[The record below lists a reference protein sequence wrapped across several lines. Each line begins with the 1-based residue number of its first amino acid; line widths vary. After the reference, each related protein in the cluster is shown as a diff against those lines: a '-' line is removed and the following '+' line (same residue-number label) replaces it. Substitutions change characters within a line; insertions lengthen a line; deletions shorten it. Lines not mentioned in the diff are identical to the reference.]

1 MAVDREGGIEWLII
15 AVTVVI
21 YFWCARCI
29 VSSGQAR
36 HAIRAVAA
44 CGGVVAA
51 IGLAQHIAAPRLLY
65 GIWRPVSPS
74 AENPFG
80 PFVNRNDMAAWMVM
94 ALPLVTGYLLA
105 RLDVRRREGRL
116 RVETAFDATGVW
128 TAVAVCAMAAV
139 LAVTLSRSG
148 LVAGVAGA
156 ASIVVLGGGRM
167 ERHGRAW
174 LVAGIAG
181 IALVAAAYANFSA
194 LMFRVGETVDNGLAG
209 RREIWALTWQMIR
222 DFPLAGVGVGSFAR
236 AMAVYQPP
244 HLFAFNHAH
253 DEYLQLAAEGGVL
266 MGIPALCA
274 IAAAAASI
282 AAHLRSDHTPTFWI
296 RAGATSALAAI
307 AVQNVWETGL
317 RMPANAVLC
326 ALCAAIALH
335 ESATRAEG
343 GRVQEREAWA
353 RQRDGWSAR
362 LKPSDSGRTDAGA
375 RGLSPA
381 ARRMEREASAER
393 CRQDGR
399 RSARL

>member
-1 MAVDREGGIEWLII
+1 VLDAAILVWLGVAALQLVSLPASVRLQVSPASAAMDRTIRLNPPADPALGPPAPLAVDREGGVEWLIV

-21 YFWCARCI
+21 YFWCARHI
-29 VSSGQAR
+29 VASGQAR
-36 HAIRAVAA
+36 HAVRSVAA

-65 GIWRPVSPS
+65 GIWHPVSPS

-94 ALPLVTGYLLA
+94 ALPLVIGYLLA
-105 RLDVRRREGRL
+105 RFDVRRRDGRL
-116 RVETAFDATGVW
+116 NVETAFDATGVW

-156 ASIVVLGGGRM
+156 ASILVLGGRRM
-167 ERHGRAW
+167 EGPGRAG

-194 LMFRVGETVDNGLAG
+194 LMFRVGETMDNGLGG
-209 RREIWALTWQMIR
+209 RREIWTLTWQMIR
-222 DFPLAGVGVGSFAR
+222 DFPIAGVGVGSFAR
-236 AMAVYQPP
+236 AMTVYQPP

-253 DEYLQLAAEGGVL
+253 NEYLQLAVEGGIL

-274 IAAAAASI
+274 IAAAAASV
-282 AAHLRSDHTPTFWI
+282 ASQLRWDRTPTFWI
-296 RAGATSALAAI
+296 RAGAASALAAI
-307 AVQNVWETGL
+307 AVQSVWETGL

-326 ALCAAIALH
+326 ALCAAIAMH
-335 ESATRAEG
+335 GSAPQA
-343 GRVQEREAWA
+343 
-353 RQRDGWSAR
+353 
-362 LKPSDSGRTDAGA
+362 
-375 RGLSPA
+375 
-381 ARRMEREASAER
+381 
-393 CRQDGR
+393 
-399 RSARL
+399 